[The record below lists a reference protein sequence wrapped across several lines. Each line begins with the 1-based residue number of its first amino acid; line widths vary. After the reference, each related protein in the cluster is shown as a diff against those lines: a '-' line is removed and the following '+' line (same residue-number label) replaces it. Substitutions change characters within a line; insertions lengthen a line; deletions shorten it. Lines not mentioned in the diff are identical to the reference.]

1 MPGLLARSVARAW
14 RCLESRSLL
23 RTPGRIASAVGV
35 CTRSSEFAGVHDE
48 VFIADRPTL
57 KPAFEDLAHAGG
69 IACLRGERGT
79 GGVRGHRFERHGPP
93 RMIARR
99 GLRKPDVTGV
109 AGELST
115 LERTNDCITITDLAA
130 SRVHEVGASLH
141 LRNQRVVE

>member
-23 RTPGRIASAVGV
+23 RTAGCIASAVRV
-35 CTRSSEFAGVHDE
+35 CTRSSEFPSVYDE

-57 KPAFEDLAHAGG
+57 KPAFEDLAHAGR
-69 IACLRGERGT
+69 IACLRGERRT
-79 GGVRGHRFERHGPP
+79 GGVWSHRFERHSPP

-109 AGELST
+109 ARELST
-115 LERTNDCITITDLAA
+115 LERTNDCIAITDLAA
-130 SRVHEVGASLH
+130 GPLSAHGAYNGLWYWM
-141 LRNQRVVE
+141 RP